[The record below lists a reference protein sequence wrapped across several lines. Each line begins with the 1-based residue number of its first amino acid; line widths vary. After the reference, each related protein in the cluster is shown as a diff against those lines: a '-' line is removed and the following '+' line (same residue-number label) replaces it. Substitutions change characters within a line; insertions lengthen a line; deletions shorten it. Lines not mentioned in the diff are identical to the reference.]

1 MQDESY
7 LPLSYLNQLT
17 YCARRFWYMY
27 VQGEIEINAPM
38 LEGTYQHET
47 RADKPG
53 HDTDDHGRTV
63 HRRLWVWS
71 DRLQIAGFADFVAIE
86 KGHEENAT
94 ATSPPS
100 SLIPHPSSL
109 LIPVE
114 YKHGQQGK
122 WDNDNIQLCAQA
134 LCLEEMTGQNITHGE
149 IFYWR
154 SRRRVTVPFD
164 TELRQMTETAVS
176 LAHHLLTTNQIPP
189 PITERQKCQHCSIQP
204 ICLPQEVNLLQAGGI
219 QI

>member
-1 MQDESY
+1 MMMEGGKEMQEDSY

-17 YCARRFWYMY
+17 YCPRRFWYMY

-38 LEGTYQHET
+38 LEGTYQHQT
-47 RADKPG
+47 RADRPG
-53 HDTDDHGRTV
+53 HDTDDRGRTI

-71 DRLQIAGFADFVAIE
+71 DRMQIAGFADFVEAE
-86 KGHEENAT
+86 GT
-94 ATSPPS
+94 D
-100 SLIPHPSSL
+100 

-134 LCLEEMTGQNITHGE
+134 LCLEEMTGQNIPYGE

-164 TELRQMTETAVS
+164 TGLRQMTETAVS

-204 ICLPQEVNLLQAGGI
+204 ICLPQEVNLLHAGGM